1 VIPRRADVVGLAAA
15 CAAVVIAAQLSI
27 EHWFYL
33 YIPWFFALAMVA
45 LLGRFGAPVRSAS
58 RRTATAGS
66 APGSQ
71 EGAPAATPVG

>member
-1 VIPRRADVVGLAAA
+1 VI
-15 CAAVVIAAQLSI
+15 IAAQLSI